1 VVYRCGYEFCYVCEA
16 EFKNKEQTCR
26 CKKWDLVHNII
37 REQDGDEDDE
47 DYDSED
53 DYESDYSR
61 QPTFFCCTGFM
72 FFRNL
77 TRAREACAVATAL
90 LLYWKD
96 ILQRLFHLLIYQKS
110 HS

>member
-1 VVYRCGYEFCYVCEA
+1 MLHFLLYVVISYISWVRSVVYRCGYEFCYVCEA

-53 DYESDYSR
+53 DYESDY
-61 QPTFFCCTGFM
+61 
-72 FFRNL
+72 L
-77 TRAREACAVATAL
+77 DE
-90 LLYWKD
+90 
-96 ILQRLFHLLIYQKS
+96 
-110 HS
+110 